1 MTSPPG
7 GDSFAI
13 VRRRRTLLSS
23 LGVLLSLLLLLPAG
37 AGATQRLYVANAA
50 SQNINGFTIAADGSL
65 TALPG
70 SPYGGAGVARG
81 TVLTP
86 DGAHLYVADAN
97 TGKVVG
103 YDVAA
108 SGALSPAPGSPYA
121 GVAGGGPQTITISPD
136 GAFLFMT
143 QSVAGKISAYTV
155 AANGALTAVPGSPFA
170 TGNSPYGIAM
180 SPDGAQ
186 LFTANGSGSVRSY
199 GISATGVLQPT
210 GTTNTGSVPYGV
222 RPSPDGKHLYVP
234 TINSGVR
241 AFDIGSGGALTPIV
255 GAPFA
260 AGTSPEGIALTP
272 NGANAYVTDFN
283 SGNVHAFSVAASGA
297 LSAVAGSPFP
307 AAANADA
314 IIATADGK
322 HVYASVGG
330 TTNAVYG
337 YAIGSGGALAQ
348 VPGSPFP
355 VGTSPDN
362 QALALAPDTGPTA
375 AFTTAGKNGK
385 LSFDGSGS
393 SDPDGSVAVYDW
405 DFGDGQT
412 LANGGPTPSHDYATA
427 GDYTAKL
434 TVTDDTGCSTTSLYT
449 GQSMLCVAG
458 PRAVVTQQI
467 DSGVVGPK
475 LHAVKSQ
482 RPRRQ
487 QLFVRIDVRAL
498 ETVRVKAK
506 GKIVAGKD
514 SFPLAKVQK
523 LCPNGGDKRI
533 DLKLK
538 RPDDVD
544 KVRAAIG
551 GRGVKAKIA
560 VKFTDEAGNAAKKKT
575 KVTLK

>member
-1 MTSPPG
+1 MRQRILAS
-7 GDSFAI
+7 
-13 VRRRRTLLSS
+13 TLLA
-23 LGVLLSLLLLLPAG
+23 LLALTLLPAG
-37 AGATQRLYVANAA
+37 ALAAQRLYVANAT
-50 SQNINGFTIAADGSL
+50 SQNVTGFAIGADGAL

-70 SPYGGAGVARG
+70 SPYGSAGVARG
-81 TVLTP
+81 SVMTP

-103 YDVAA
+103 YAVAA
-108 SGALSPAPGSPYA
+108 NGALTPAPGSPYA
-121 GVAGGGPQTITISPD
+121 GIAGGGPQTITISPN
-136 GAFLFMT
+136 GAFLFMAQT
-143 QSVAGKISAYTV
+143 VTDNISAYSIGS
-155 AANGALTAVPGSPFA
+155 NGALTAVPGSPFA
-170 TGNSPYGIAM
+170 TGDSPYGIAM

-186 LFTANGSGSVRSY
+186 LYTANGGGNIKSFGV
-199 GISATGVLQPT
+199 SATGVLQPT
-210 GTTNTGSVPYGV
+210 GTTTTGSVPYGV

-234 TINSGVR
+234 TIGSGVR
-241 AFDIGSGGALTPIV
+241 AFDIGSGGALAPIA

-260 AGTSPEGIALTP
+260 AGTSPEGIAFTP

-283 SGNVHAFSVAASGA
+283 TGSVHAFSVAVSGA

-307 AAANADA
+307 SAANADA

-322 HVYASVGG
+322 RVYASAGG
-330 TTNAVYG
+330 VTNAVFG
-337 YAIGSGGALAQ
+337 FSVGSSGALTQ

-375 AFTTAGKNGK
+375 AFTAAGKNGK
-385 LSFDGSGS
+385 FSFDGSGS

-412 LANGGPTPSHDYATA
+412 RANGGPTPSHEYATA
-427 GDYTAKL
+427 GDYTATL
-434 TVTDDTGCSTTSLYT
+434 TVTDDAGCSATSLYT

-458 PRAVVTQQI
+458 PRAVAAQQI

-482 RPRRQ
+482 RLRRQ
-487 QLFVRIDVRAL
+487 LLVRIDVRAL

-506 GKIVAGKD
+506 GKIVAGKR

-523 LCPNGGDKRI
+523 LCPNGGGKRI

-538 RPDDVD
+538 RSADVG
-544 KVRAAIG
+544 KVRAATG
-551 GRGVKAKIA
+551 SRGVKAKITA
-560 VKFTDEAGNAAKKKT
+560 KFTDEAGNTVKKKT
-575 KVTLK
+575 RVTLK